1 MGEINQGKDQIK
13 RMTDENQK
21 LQQML
26 EQLKTKIDKDAQDF
40 KQEIQKLQRQL

>member
-26 EQLKTKIDKDAQDF
+26 EQLKTKTDKDAQDF

>member
-13 RMTDENQK
+13 RLTDENQK

-26 EQLKTKIDKDAQDF
+26 DQLKSKTDKDAQDF

>member
-21 LQQML
+21 FQQML
-26 EQLKTKIDKDAQDF
+26 EQLKTKTDKDAQDF